1 MELERLREE
10 IVYHLHL
17 IPCPDFSRCYF
28 LITKKKMWCLLWSAD
43 DCSVIW
49 SITFG
54 NVLLSVQGQSLARH
68 LMLTAYKIFKFFG
81 HSSVIDKKHTWASG
95 DNRVF
100 NWFIEQVKLKTV
112 QAGNCLFCPSVL
124 FHWSSLPILG
134 WSPWLSPWLSQSFSG
149 RGASDFQYL
158 ESLVQAKV
166 KHTLLTLFHA
176 SFSWLTLIIKFYNRE
191 KYPTFSLVYG
201 I

>member
-1 MELERLREE
+1 MKCRWLFSHMIHCFWECVAE
-10 IVYHLHL
+10 
-17 IPCPDFSRCYF
+17 CPRS
-28 LITKKKMWCLLWSAD
+28 KP
-43 DCSVIW
+43 
-49 SITFG
+49 
-54 NVLLSVQGQSLARH
+54 GQTSYAE
-68 LMLTAYKIFKFFG
+68 AYKIFKFFG

-100 NWFIEQVKLKTV
+100 NWFIEQVKLKRV

-176 SFSWLTLIIKFYNRE
+176 LFSWLTLIIKFHNRE
-191 KYPTFSLVYG
+191 KYPTFSLIYG